1 MHELSVDPWW
11 LVDASLSFTDMRL
24 GDLVRYWRGKQAD
37 GRLPARH
44 DIDPLELRALM
55 GHLFVVDVAGDPS
68 AWRYSL
74 IGTTIAERAGA
85 DGTGKSIGEI
95 FPADYA
101 PAVLRAY
108 QYAIGERTALR
119 IHGCVRWQRREHLA
133 YDAAIMP
140 LAADGTDV
148 DKLFGAMII
157 D

>member
-1 MHELSVDPWW
+1 MHELSVDPWL
-11 LVDASLSFTDMRL
+11 LVDASLSFTDERL
-24 GDLVRYWRGKQAD
+24 GDLVRYWRGKQVD
-37 GRLPARH
+37 GRLPARN

-55 GHLFVVDVAGDPS
+55 GQLFLVDVSGDPS

-74 IGTTIAERAGA
+74 IGTNIAERAGA

-95 FPADYA
+95 FQAEYA
-101 PAVLRAY
+101 PAVFRAY
-108 QYAIGERTALR
+108 RYTIDERAPLR
-119 IHGCVRWQRREHLA
+119 IHGCVRWQRREHLS
-133 YDAAIMP
+133 YDAVIMP